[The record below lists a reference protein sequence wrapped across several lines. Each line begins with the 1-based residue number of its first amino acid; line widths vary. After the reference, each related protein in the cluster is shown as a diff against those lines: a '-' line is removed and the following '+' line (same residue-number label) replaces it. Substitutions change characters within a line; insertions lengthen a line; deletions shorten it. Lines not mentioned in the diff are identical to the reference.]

1 MKEEEDGTP
10 WKENHEDL
18 KDSLLSVN
26 SSGNKAT
33 VLNKPSSDVSNS
45 PEKNFDENSQVETS
59 RSDEKV
65 HVFRADCEHFKFV
78 DLKGIQSLVCFNR
91 SDAAK
96 EFENKYP
103 TRSSR
108 SRSSFS
114 VEQVLQL
121 ERVFDRQKYLGSRD
135 RQRLAAQLQ
144 MSETQVKT
152 WFQNRRMKQKKK
164 RAEDVERRTKLSF
177 LRNLAYSMQHGF
189 HSYPPDCDCR
199 PPTYPDTPL
208 VLRTELPSKYACPS
222 ASPWSNFPYYPPP
235 PYWGRYPIPY

>member
-59 RSDEKV
+59 RSDEK
-65 HVFRADCEHFKFV
+65 
-78 DLKGIQSLVCFNR
+78 
-91 SDAAK
+91 DAAK